1 MEVTFPR
8 VAGTGCSEGVR
19 CSSAPLR
26 ALEMERVSLGL

>member
-8 VAGTGCSEGVR
+8 VAGTECSERVR
-19 CSSAPLR
+19 CSSAPPR